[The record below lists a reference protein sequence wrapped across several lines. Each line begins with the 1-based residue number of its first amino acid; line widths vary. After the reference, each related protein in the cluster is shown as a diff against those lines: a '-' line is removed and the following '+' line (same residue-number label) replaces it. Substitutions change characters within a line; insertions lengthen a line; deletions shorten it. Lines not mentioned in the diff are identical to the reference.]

1 MRRGTY
7 LNVILTVNAV
17 LLTGLLWTQ
26 LADRPLLESEAA
38 AEAQSRTKTPNPPVI
53 PNAAAQRDRMI
64 NAIKDLK
71 QSVDAQRKFLES
83 GKLKVT
89 VTNLDEI
96 NLEVPSR

>member
-1 MRRGTY
+1 MRQGTY

-26 LADRPLLESEAA
+26 VVSQPLLDTSAA
-38 AEAQSRTKTPNPPVI
+38 AQSRTRTAAPPVI
-53 PNAAAQRDRMI
+53 PNAAAQRAKMI
-64 NAIKDLK
+64 DALNDLK
-71 QSVDAQRKFLES
+71 QSVDAQRKLLES

-96 NLEVPSR
+96 KLETPKR

>member
-26 LADRPLLESEAA
+26 LVDRPLLEAEAA
-38 AEAQSRTKTPNPPVI
+38 AQSRTKTTQPPVI
-53 PNAAAQRDRMI
+53 PNAAAQREKMI
-64 NAIKDLK
+64 KAISDLK
-71 QSVDAQRKFLES
+71 QSVDTQRKLLES

-96 NLEVPSR
+96 KLEAPSR

>member
-26 LADRPLLESEAA
+26 IASQPLLASTAT
-38 AEAQSRTKTPNPPVI
+38 AQSRTKQATAPVI
-53 PNAAAQRDRMI
+53 PNAADQRNKMI
-64 NAIKDLK
+64 NALADLK
-71 QSVDAQRKFLES
+71 RSVDAQRQLLES
-83 GKLKVT
+83 GKLKVY

-96 NLEVPSR
+96 NLEAPPR

>member
-26 LADRPLLESEAA
+26 LADRPLLETEAA
-38 AEAQSRTKTPNPPVI
+38 AQSRTKTPAPPAP
-53 PNAAAQRDRMI
+53 PNAAEQRAKMI
-64 NAIKDLK
+64 KTLNGLK
-71 QSVDAQRKFLES
+71 QSVDAQRKLMES

-96 NLEVPSR
+96 ELEAPSR